1 MDALMTGD
9 MMNLKR
15 VNIKKGGLMK
25 EGFRGRYGSV
35 LTSKAGFTL
44 VELAIV
50 LVIIG
55 IILGAVL
62 KGQEL
67 INNAKVKKLQTQY
80 VNGLDAFMAAY
91 MDRRGRLPGDCNRDG
106 LIGYVLPAAIPAAG
120 AYSVTADPTI
130 DYCILPTTGEG
141 NINRVFSDLRQQD
154 FLPRGVTNQQ
164 FGRFNLFG
172 GTSAVAVGYVAVVGG
187 TNPGN
192 YNAIALYNIP
202 TYAAQMLEAS
212 IDGTEDGNAGR
223 IRQGIGSGTGVAWPT
238 NKDTLVNVSYFFD
251 RIPS

>member
-1 MDALMTGD
+1 
-9 MMNLKR
+9 
-15 VNIKKGGLMK
+15 MK
-25 EGFRGRYGSV
+25 EGFRGKYGSV
-35 LTSKAGFTL
+35 LTSKGGFTL
-44 VELAIV
+44 IELAIV
-50 LVIIG
+50 LVVIG

-91 MDRRGRLPGDCNRDG
+91 MDRKGRLPGDCNKDG
-106 LIGYVLPAAIPAAG
+106 IIGYALPAAIPAAG
-120 AYSVTADPTI
+120 TYSVTTDPTV
-130 DYCILPTTGEG
+130 DYCALATTAET
-141 NINRVFSDLRQQD
+141 NLNRALSDLRQQD
-154 FLPRGVTNQQ
+154 FLPRTVTNQQ

-172 GTSAVAVGYVAVVGG
+172 GTSAVAIGYVAIVGG

-202 TYAAQMLEAS
+202 AYAAQMLEAS
-212 IDGTEDGNAGR
+212 IDGTEDGTAGR
-223 IRQGIGSGTGVAWPT
+223 IRQGIGSGTAVAWPT

>member
-1 MDALMTGD
+1 
-9 MMNLKR
+9 
-15 VNIKKGGLMK
+15 V
-25 EGFRGRYGSV
+25 V
-35 LTSKAGFTL
+35 
-44 VELAIV
+44 
-50 LVIIG
+50 IG

-106 LIGYVLPAAIPAAG
+106 VIGYALPAAMPV
-120 AYSVTADPTI
+120 YSANVDPTI
-130 DYCILPTTGEG
+130 DYCATAATGEG
-141 NINRVFSDLRQQD
+141 NANRALSDLRQQD
-154 FLPRGVTNQQ
+154 FLPRTVTNTQ

-172 GTSAVAVGYVAVVGG
+172 GTSAVAIGNVAIVGG

-192 YNAIALYNIP
+192 YNAVVLYNIP
-202 TYAAQMLEAS
+202 AYAAQMLEAS
-212 IDGTEDGNAGR
+212 IDGTEDGMAGR
-223 IRQGIGSGTGVAWPT
+223 IRQGIGSGTAVAWPT